1 RCLSG
6 PDGSGFVAS
15 VSLRVMRVPAGMPTR
30 RGVVVGAV
38 LTFFILR
45 YLLIQPPGW
54 LAALTA
60 NIPFLAS
67 VDVAGYVQRSN
78 YLIFGLILVFTMLLR
93 PQGLIPSAQRKIELE
108 LGTTEEAVADLRGSA

>member
-1 RCLSG
+1 MIVLG
-6 PDGSGFVAS
+6 
-15 VSLRVMRVPAGMPTR
+15 GMGNL
-30 RGVVVGAV
+30 RGVIVGAV
-38 LTFFILR
+38 LIFFIQR
-45 YLLIQPPGW
+45 YLLIQLPNW
-54 LAALTA
+54 IAALTA

-93 PQGLIPSAQRKIELE
+93 PQGLIPSAQRKAELE